1 MTKYEAH
8 VILNQV
14 REGVPVPRS
23 MVTKALVTT
32 GDICGHLNVDNSVG
46 NWPVNRTTAPDSNL
60 LLPHVEG

>member
-8 VILNQV
+8 IILNQV

-32 GDICGHLNVDNSVG
+32 GDLNGHLDVDNSVS
-46 NWPVNRTTAPDSNL
+46 NWPFVRSTAPSSPV
-60 LLPHVEG
+60 LLPDVEG